1 MDTDV
6 WAGRWAVDGEGG
18 GTVILITA
26 VIHVLINYG
35 RSWGPRSST
44 NSALKDTRTE
54 SHNSRCIVYNDYNFR
69 SRTVRSVYY
78 C

>member
-1 MDTDV
+1 MRMDSDV

-35 RSWGPRSST
+35 TRWGPRSST
-44 NSALKDTRTE
+44 NSAVKDSRTE
-54 SHNSRCIVYNDYNFR
+54 SQIYRCYNFR
-69 SRTVRSVYY
+69 YRTVRSLY
-78 C
+78 

>member
-1 MDTDV
+1 MRMDSDV

-35 RSWGPRSST
+35 TRWGPRSSR
-44 NSALKDTRTE
+44 NSAVKDSQTE
-54 SHNSRCIVYNDYNFR
+54 SQTYRCIVYNYYNFR
-69 SRTVRSVYY
+69 YRTVRSLY
-78 C
+78 

>member
-1 MDTDV
+1 MRMDSDV

-44 NSALKDTRTE
+44 NSAVKDTRTDI
-54 SHNSRCIVYNDYNFR
+54 HNCRCILYNYYNFR
-69 SRTVRSVYY
+69 SGSVRIVY
-78 C
+78 